1 MFAASLVFTITACNS
16 PRLWGL
22 SRDEFLH
29 ALEVR
34 DYKFLEGVDPAQYES
49 ALSFG
54 DEVPYCLALHMTR
67 AGRAADARAF
77 FKLGAEKSPEPYRGL
92 CADALTRTGTDEE
105 RLASVEALLAAL
117 NAPATAAVPTGTTA
131 VTTAPVAAKPNALSD
146 AERAARIDRLG
157 RLRDSLL
164 LSLGRYAEVFGS
176 DTAAAITSVRSD
188 VYRRSYREAWAKA
201 RPLLEALLPPSER
214 TKAQSGKKSPTPASK
229 SAAKGTS
236 KSAASGTKSSGQS
249 ASQAALP
256 PAHPEILSSRAVLS
270 DFGKAAL
277 YGAAKPEDAA
287 DLFDRL
293 AAVAVKDGNPE
304 TRHLLAFYAG
314 RMYGSGSEKSIERF
328 EAALKFAQSDDDHD
342 SSLWYLFDSALAVS
356 PERFL
361 SEFELYAKT
370 WKDSSFFD
378 DIIEPFIVKE
388 ARVRDWNALMKL
400 RDSLPEDADKDIRAR
415 LDYLAARSK
424 RYDSEATVEAYLAAF
439 KADRTSLYYRVLAAE
454 SLGIAPESDSGFFAG
469 IKSAVAPEQK
479 ADPEKEKLLRALVTY
494 HLDDYVYPV
503 AVKFYPDCPPKLA
516 RELASLLTAKGLYGD
531 SIRLV
536 LMAVHASAEPIS
548 KEDLEF
554 MYPRPWHAE
563 VAAASVRFGVPE
575 YVIYALIRTESYFV
589 NDAVSGVGAQ
599 GLTQLMKP
607 TAADIAGRLG
617 VESFDLADPATNIL
631 FGSYYL
637 STLVKRLDGNTMSA
651 LYAYNAGI
659 TKVRLWLKDAGYD
672 GSESGDIVLEGLPY
686 AETREYGRKVLAA
699 AAVYGYLYYQ
709 KSTGDVVRELF

>member
-1 MFAASLVFTITACNS
+1 MFAASFVFTLTACNS

-29 ALEVR
+29 ALEIR
-34 DYKFLEGVDPAQYES
+34 DYKFLEGVDPAQYET

-54 DEVPYCLALHMTR
+54 DETPYCLALHMSR

-77 FKLGAEKSPEPYRGL
+77 FKLGAEKSPEPYRSL

-105 RLASVEALLAAL
+105 RLASVEAMLAAL
-117 NAPATAAVPTGTTA
+117 NAPATATVPAGTVATTIAVAGTL
-131 VTTAPVAAKPNALSD
+131 ND
-146 AERAARIDRLG
+146 AERAARIERLG
-157 RLRDSLL
+157 KLRDSLL
-164 LSLGRYAEVFGS
+164 LSLGRYTDVFGS
-176 DTAAAITSVRSD
+176 DTADAINSVRSD

-201 RPLLEALLPPSER
+201 RPLLEALLPPSAR
-214 TKAQSGKKSPTPASK
+214 TKIPAGKKSSTAVTK
-229 SAAKGTS
+229 ATTKAAA

-249 ASQAALP
+249 ASQVALP

-277 YGAAKPEDAA
+277 YGSAKPEEAA
-287 DLFDRL
+287 DLFDRI
-293 AAVAVKDGNPE
+293 AAIAVKDGNPE
-304 TRHLLAFYAG
+304 TRYLLAFYAG

-328 EAALKFAQSDDDHD
+328 EAALKFAQADDDHD

-361 SEFELYAKT
+361 SEFELYART

-400 RDSLPEDADKDIRAR
+400 RNSLPEDADKDIRAR

-469 IKSAVAPEQK
+469 LKSAVAPEQK
-479 ADPEKEKLLRALVTY
+479 ADPEKEKALRALVAY
-494 HLDDYVYPV
+494 HLEDYVYPV

-516 RELASLLTAKGLYGD
+516 RELASLLTAKGQYGD

-536 LMAVHASAEPIS
+536 LMAVHASVEPIS

-563 VAAASVRFGVPE
+563 VAAASARFGVPE

-659 TKVRLWLKDAGYD
+659 TKVRLWLKDSGYD
-672 GSESGDIVLEGLPY
+672 GSENGDIVLEGLPY